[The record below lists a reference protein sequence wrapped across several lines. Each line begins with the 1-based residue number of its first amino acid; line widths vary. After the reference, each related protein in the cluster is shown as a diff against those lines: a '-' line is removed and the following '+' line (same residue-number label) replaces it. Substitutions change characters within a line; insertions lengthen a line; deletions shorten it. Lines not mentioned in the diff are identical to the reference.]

1 MTLVLLDVDGTLVDL
16 AAPPADLESLRAELI
31 TLAQR
36 HGAAVTH
43 QGIFRLYGA
52 MAGAG
57 AEAARQLI
65 DGYELRW
72 AERAVPLVEPAV
84 WTGLAGV
91 RTALVTSNGRA
102 CIDVLLERGV
112 LGAPD
117 VVVTRDDCARLKPD
131 PEPLRLALRQAA
143 ALALLPVKPLPAEPV
158 PFVGDSEAD
167 RAAAQAWRLAGGVP
181 EVRFV
186 STRDVT
192 AAEFLTTLARKVH
205 L

>member
-16 AAPPADLESLRAELI
+16 AAPPADLESLRGELI

-36 HGAAVTH
+36 HGVAVTH

-57 AEAARQLI
+57 AEAARELI

-72 AERAVPLVEPAV
+72 AQRALPLVEPAV
-84 WTGLAGV
+84 WSGLAGV

-131 PEPLRLALRQAA
+131 PEPLRLALRRAA
-143 ALALLPVKPLPAEPV
+143 ALEPSPAEPV
-158 PFVGDSEAD
+158 PFVGDSESD
-167 RAAAQAWRLAGGVP
+167 RAAAQAWRRAGGVP

-205 L
+205 S